1 MKSRLIIYSVVVLI
15 AGLVVSVLLTLHYKK
30 KVQHLQTEFLTV
42 DSTNVV
48 TVVKVESDRVTSY
61 AVKEDSK
68 EKIVIKVIKKVPE
81 GYVKFDMREYYEVQK
96 KLARLQEKI
105 KQIRDVGESDD
116 EATIDSLE
124 LIVDELKEW
133 KIEPI
138 ASHIQEHGW
147 LFSPS
152 LGIGIGRER
161 KLTPAIGV
169 KFWFRNRFNIGV
181 YATLDLIG
189 IGLGYHISRFLPLFE
204 RTELRL
210 ISGIGYTGKFNVWCG
225 LTTDL

>member
-1 MKSRLIIYSVVVLI
+1 MKSRLIIYFIVVLTV
-15 AGLVVSVLLTLHYKK
+15 GLVVSVLLTLHYRKK
-30 KVQHLQTEFLTV
+30 IQHLQTELLTA
-42 DSTNVV
+42 DSTGVAA
-48 TVVKVESDRVTSY
+48 VVKVESDRVTSY
-61 AVKEDSK
+61 AVKGDK
-68 EKIVIKVIKKVPE
+68 EKVIIKVVKKVPE

-105 KQIRDVGESDD
+105 KQIRDTRGSDD

-124 LIVDELKEW
+124 SIVDELKEW

-138 ASHIQEHGW
+138 TSHVQEHGW

-161 KLTPAIGV
+161 KLTPAVGI
-169 KFWFRNRFNIGV
+169 KFWFWNRFNIGV

-189 IGLGYHISRFLPLFE
+189 IGLGYHVSRFLPLFE

-210 ISGIGYTGKFNVWCG
+210 IPGVGYAGKFNIWCG
-225 LTTDL
+225 LTADL